1 MAEVRIGAR
10 MVGDG
15 HPCFITA
22 EIGSNHNQDF
32 DTARRLIDA
41 AAACGVDAVK
51 FQTFRADQHYSRRT
65 PGFSY
70 LDNVDTFELIRSL
83 ELDRTWQAGLAE
95 HARDR
100 GVEFFSSPCD
110 AAAVADL
117 DALGVPTH
125 KVASFDIPD
134 THLIALV
141 ARSGKPVILSTGLAD
156 LREIQLA
163 VDAVGDPGRTILLQ
177 CTSLYPAPVELANL
191 RAMHTLRVA
200 FGTLVGY
207 SDHTTADTTAIAAVA
222 VGACFLEKHFTLD
235 RSQPGPDHP
244 FAMEPAAFTAMV
256 RAIREVESA
265 MGDGRKAGPRAAEL
279 EMAQKGKRSLHAA
292 ADIPPG
298 VAITD
303 DMLVVKRPGL
313 GIPPALR
320 SQVIGRRAAR
330 LIEADEWILWDALA

>member
-163 VDAVGDPGRTILLQ
+163 VDAVGDPERTILLQ

-207 SDHTTADTTAIAAVA
+207 SDHTTTDTTAIAAVA

-244 FAMEPAAFTAMV
+244 FAMEPAAFAAMV

>member
-1 MAEVRIGAR
+1 

-15 HPCFITA
+15 HPCFVTA

-41 AAACGVDAVK
+41 AAAAGVDAVK
-51 FQTFRADQHYSRRT
+51 FQTFRAEQHYSRRT

-70 LDNVDTFELIRSL
+70 LDNIDTFELIRSL
-83 ELDRTWQAGLAE
+83 ELDRTWQGSLLE
-95 HARDR
+95 HATGC

-110 AAAVADL
+110 AAAIADL

-125 KVASFDIPD
+125 KVASFDITD
-134 THLIALV
+134 TTLISLV
-141 ARSGKPVILSTGLAD
+141 AASGKPVVLSTGLAD

-163 VDAVGDPGRTILLQ
+163 VDAVGDPARVILLQ
-177 CTSLYPAPVELANL
+177 CTSLYPAPPELANL
-191 RAMHTLRVA
+191 RAMQTIRSA

-207 SDHTTADTTAIAAVA
+207 SDHTTGASTATAAA
-222 VGACFLEKHFTLD
+222 ALGACFLEKHFTLD
-235 RSQPGPDHP
+235 RTQAGPDHP
-244 FAMEPAAFTAMV
+244 FAMEPQPFADMV

-265 MGDGRKAGPRAAEL
+265 LGDGRKAGPRPAEL
-279 EMAQKGKRSLHAA
+279 EMAQKGKRSLHAGV
-292 ADIPPG
+292 DIPAG
-298 VAITD
+298 TTITD

-313 GIPPALR
+313 GVPPSLR
-320 SQVIGRRAAR
+320 MHVVGRRAAR